1 MLKDTTSE
9 NLPLAEIAYRAI
21 REEILNNQFK
31 AGEQVLEKALVE
43 RFGISRTPVREAC
56 VRLEKEGL
64 IEIKPRHG
72 IRVKP
77 ISVEDMAEIYDI
89 LTALES
95 EAARILAEKQ
105 LTEDDYQ
112 TLVAPTAAMEQ
123 ALANDQLEAWA
134 EADEAFHLALVN
146 LTGNQR
152 LKQVVLQFW
161 GQAHR
166 VRYFTLHLRP
176 KPTGSTQDHIDL
188 VNAIKAGNANLA
200 AEIHRNHRIKGK
212 HTLLNLLETYRFVQL

>member
-1 MLKDTTSE
+1 MTKTITT
-9 NLPLAEIAYRAI
+9 NIPLAEKAYQVI
-21 REEILNNQFK
+21 REQILNNSYR
-31 AGEQVLEKALVE
+31 AGEQILEKTLVE
-43 RFGISRTPVREAC
+43 TLAISRTPVREAC

-77 ISVEDMAEIYDI
+77 ISLEDMAEIYEI

-95 EAARILAEKQ
+95 EAARKLATQNLKAAD
-105 LTEDDYQ
+105 LKK
-112 TLVAPTAAMEQ
+112 LVTPTTAMEK
-123 ALANDQLEAWA
+123 ALAKNDLEAWA
-134 EADEAFHLALVN
+134 EADEAFHLALVE
-146 LTGNQR
+146 LSGNQR

-166 VRYFTLHLRP
+166 VRYFTLHLRD

-188 VNAIKAGNANLA
+188 VNAIKAGNSELA
-200 AEIHRNHRIKGK
+200 ASIHRNHRIEGK
-212 HTLLNLLETYRFVQL
+212 ENLLKLLDKYRFVQL